1 MNRTRAA
8 QAAMCWMLAGLLA
21 TSGAASASAQA
32 YCSDCSDE
40 ETCSDGEYFSE
51 TECCSKVPRCMMFV
65 GGGAGLAIVGS
76 PEQSVYNLGISQI
89 YESGQLVANGVADGP
104 PVTPTLE
111 AEVDCVPFAQVGYFQ
126 HFCDSN
132 WLWGVKQS
140 YSYIGAN
147 MSVNN
152 LNIPQYG
159 TSSNPNIATFEGYS
173 VTRSYEVFTDHQFV
187 LTPFLGR
194 SFCNGFIYG
203 GAGPSLN
210 HVGASL
216 NDVVG
221 FATINGELT
230 DISGRPQTVK
240 DTDWAFGVAATA
252 GATYFLTDKA
262 FLDFQYTFANPFAEE
277 FHVESPFYNDFYDP
291 RVYTGTLIGDYTAEL
306 STHLLTV
313 SLNFG
318 F

>member
-1 MNRTRAA
+1 
-8 QAAMCWMLAGLLA
+8 MLACALA
-21 TSGAASASAQA
+21 SGGAVRLEAQT
-32 YCSDCSDE
+32 
-40 ETCSDGEYFSE
+40 TCSDGCDCESCWSDDFDACDESD
-51 TECCSKVPRCMMFV
+51 ECCSTVPRCMLFV
-65 GGGAGLAIVGS
+65 GAGAGLGLVGS

-89 YESGQLVANGVADGP
+89 YDSGQLVATGTADGP

-111 AEVDCVPFAQVGYFQ
+111 TEADCVPFAQLGYFR
-126 HFCDSN
+126 HFDDSN

-173 VTRSYEVFTDHQFV
+173 VTRSYEVFTDHQFA
-187 LTPFLGR
+187 LTPFLGK
-194 SFCNGFIYG
+194 SFQNGFIYG
-203 GAGPSLN
+203 GAGASLN

-221 FATINGELT
+221 FATIGGEFT

-252 GATYFLTDKA
+252 GVTYFVTPKM
-262 FLDFQYTFANPFAEE
+262 FLDLSYTFANPFPEE
-277 FHVESPFYNDFYDP
+277 FHVESAFHNEFYAP
-291 RVYTGTLIGDYTAEL
+291 RVYEGTLIGDYTAEVT
-306 STHLLTV
+306 THLLTL
-313 SLNFG
+313 SLNVG